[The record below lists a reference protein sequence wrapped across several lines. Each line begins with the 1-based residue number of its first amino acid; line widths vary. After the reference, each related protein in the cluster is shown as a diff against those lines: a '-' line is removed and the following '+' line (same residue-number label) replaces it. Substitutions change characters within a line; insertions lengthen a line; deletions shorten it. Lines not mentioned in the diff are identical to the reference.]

1 MSRPLRILIVED
13 SEDDTQLLLHQ
24 LRRGGYDPMHERV
37 DSAATMEQALAR
49 QQWDMVIADYGI
61 PNFNSMAALALLKER
76 GHDLPFIIVSGT
88 ITEETAV
95 ATMKAGAHGYLL
107 KGNLKRLIPAIEREL
122 REAKSRRE
130 RRRAEEALR
139 ESEKRLQAILDNSP
153 AIIFL
158 KNTEGRYL
166 YVNPQF
172 ARLTPLTREQILGK
186 TDAEI
191 FLPEQ
196 AAAFRAND
204 LKVLQAGVAL
214 EFEEVADQQDG
225 PHTSIV
231 SKFPLRNAEGKV
243 YAICAIATDITE
255 RKSLEAQLRQSQKM
269 EAIGQLAGGI
279 AHDFNNLLTVINGY
293 SELVLLSLP
302 VEHPHCATFEQIR
315 QAGEKASR
323 LIRQLMAFS
332 RQQVLQPKV

>member
-49 QQWDMVIADYGI
+49 QQWDLVIADYSI
-61 PNFNSMAALALLKER
+61 PNFNSMTALALLKER

-95 ATMKAGAHGYLL
+95 ATMKAGAHDYLL

-158 KNTEGRYL
+158 KDTEGRYL

-172 ARLTPLTREQILGK
+172 GKLASLAPEQILGK
-186 TDAEI
+186 TDDEI
-191 FLPEQ
+191 FPPEQ

-214 EFEEVADQQDG
+214 EFEEVARHQDEL
-225 PHTSIV
+225 HTSIV
-231 SKFPLRNAEGKV
+231 SKFPLRNTEGKV
-243 YAICAIATDITE
+243 YAICGIVTDITE
-255 RKSLEAQLRQSQKM
+255 RKSLEAQ
-269 EAIGQLAGGI
+269 
-279 AHDFNNLLTVINGY
+279 
-293 SELVLLSLP
+293 
-302 VEHPHCATFEQIR
+302 
-315 QAGEKASR
+315 
-323 LIRQLMAFS
+323 
-332 RQQVLQPKV
+332 